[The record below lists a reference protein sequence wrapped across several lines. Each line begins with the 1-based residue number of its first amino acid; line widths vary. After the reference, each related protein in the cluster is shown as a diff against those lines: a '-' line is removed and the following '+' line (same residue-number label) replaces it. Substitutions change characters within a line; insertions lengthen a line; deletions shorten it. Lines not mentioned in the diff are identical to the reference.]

1 MYQTSIF
8 SERKEIIS
16 SGMVI
21 SFDNE
26 PITLKLSEDETSVAT
41 LKFVFKDSEEE
52 KKATL
57 SGEVVNNEL
66 VLSLTNFNNPMG
78 SGTTKPMNFATYKG
92 LAMYLHFRV
101 TALSDSD
108 RTLYYTIYKEEK
120 KDERK

>member
-1 MYQTSIF
+1 
-8 SERKEIIS
+8 
-16 SGMVI
+16 MVI
-21 SFDNE
+21 SFDNQ

-78 SGTTKPMNFATYKG
+78 SGTTKPMKFATYKES
-92 LAMYLHFRV
+92 AMYLHFRV

-120 KDERK
+120 NDERK